1 MGALSNLYFNN
12 IGYNGTG
19 YVGDNFAS
27 TMNMM
32 FNGVNGVSIFGCG
45 YPGFGDL
52 GGGFCPNNNAYWGM
66 QAGFAGFNIFTNIV
80 TARIGNHRAA
90 KAEAKA
96 QDAKDNQSY
105 EDALKTLGLN
115 NKTPEELTVDDINN
129 AQLEGKYQTAIDDL
143 NKKIGDENS
152 GLTKEYNDA
161 KTTLS
166 TAESNLKTTT
176 NKIKELTDSLVG
188 KTEDEQK
195 PIQEQIKTWKETE
208 KIQNEAVE
216 NAKTVLKEKET
227 ALDKAKKELE
237 TAKKELETATANHK
251 EAQRIAKEYL
261 PKAQAKAKEDLN
273 KRLDDADG
281 TVASRM
287 WSKNVVQD
295 DNGDY
300 TNNNLAEYT
309 KYDWQKLLC
318 AYRKGNS
325 TVRSQIKTMLNDNEN
340 CIKNS
345 KEITTGQQALV
356 ESILGKKIFD
366 NE

>member
-66 QAGFAGFNIFTNIV
+66 QAGFAGFNILTGII
-80 TARIGNHRAA
+80 TARISNNRAA
-90 KAEAKA
+90 KAEASA
-96 QDAKDNQSY
+96 QDKKDNQSFNA
-105 EDALKTLGLN
+105 ALKTLGLN

-176 NKIKELTDSLVG
+176 DKIKELTDSLVG
-188 KTEDEQK
+188 KNESEQET
-195 PIQEQIKTWKETE
+195 IQKQIDTWEKTQE
-208 KIQNEAVE
+208 KQNKAVAD
-216 NAKTVLKEKET
+216 AKA